1 MSKPRYRWWGYVKNM
16 IRAYPGL
23 RREYEDLH
31 EQSITA
37 NMSGAPGGGGVS
49 RGTEDIAVRELP
61 YTKQR
66 EYEAVK
72 RAVEATKRLKNGEAR
87 VKMIDLVYWRNRYK
101 LKDAADKIGYSYD
114 RAKQMHRAFI
124 LEVAKHYGLLDRE
137 GT

>member
-72 RAVEATKRLKNGEAR
+72 RAVEATRLTPTGKDRLELIDMVFWKRSHTLSGAAYRLNLSDTTAQRYHGEFIR
-87 VKMIDLVYWRNRYK
+87 LV
-101 LKDAADKIGYSYD
+101 AGY
-114 RAKQMHRAFI
+114 
-124 LEVAKHYGLLDRE
+124 YGLLDRE